1 MSLPTSVATI
11 FQTAWVS
18 RMVDTCH
25 IQRLTGTTLNTGTGV
40 EAPTYSDIYGTSGT
54 PSACLVRPSSA
65 SDVDAGEQ
73 QTELRMYNVYIPHT
87 ETTVEPGDLVTIT
100 STYDGQLTGSTFTVR
115 NIQTDTYNHR
125 RLLNCEEQVNG

>member
-1 MSLPTSVATI
+1 MSVPTSVATV
-11 FQTAWVS
+11 FQTAWAA

-54 PSACLVRPSSA
+54 PAACLVRPSS
-65 SDVDAGEQ
+65 SGDVEAGEH
-73 QTELRMYNVYIPHT
+73 QTELRMYNVYIPYT
-87 ETTVEPGDLVTIT
+87 ETTTAPGDLVTIT
-100 STYDGQLTGSTFTVR
+100 STNDTMLDGLTFTVR

-125 RLLNCEEQVNG
+125 RLLNCEEAVNG